1 MKIPFFGNSWHHLRG
16 CNWLKPGSTRILI
29 HDESKTYRVD
39 QISCKKS
46 LQGSHLLW
54 KSVFWLLWMF
64 LTPSL
69 RLFLTYIGVS
79 SYLDTCLVQNFRILL
94 FFIQQKS
101 YPIFLREIAGVIIT
115 MFWVW
120 LIFRQPCQWESVD
133 VWKHS
138 ERYADLNH
146 LWVGWNKIHFY
157 ELASRNWARAFEH
170 IVVY

>member
-1 MKIPFFGNSWHHLRG
+1 MFWRQPSSLKIPFFGSSHLRG
-16 CNWLKPGSTRILI
+16 CNWLKVGSASTLI
-29 HDESKTYRVD
+29 HDESKTFRVD

-94 FFIQQKS
+94 FFIQQTS
-101 YPIFLREIAGVIIT
+101 YPNFLREIAGVIIT

-138 ERYADLNH
+138 DLNGS
-146 LWVGWNKIHFY
+146 LPQID
-157 ELASRNWARAFEH
+157 ASWIECNEITPR
-170 IVVY
+170 